1 MVEEF
6 SEVRRNITAFLMSLR
21 QSVDRPFRGRAPTVD
36 EQRERFMRT
45 MMIVEEARIRFNTY
59 TRYREE
65 PTKGEWDAARK
76 ELLSFVDTFAHADFV
91 DPDVY
96 DRPFIFRSAMPRD
109 RERPSAFIKMFSD
122 RENRVPVS
130 DALVSFRNYIES
142 TGSGLAETQGSLSLE
157 DLDRIVPRQQVAPV
171 QFDIVDGRIIVASR
185 EPKTDEADRANI
197 QSALEHIRGSGEQLL
212 NNLANSNCDRRLLES
227 VSELDSQLISE
238 GNVVK
243 IGLTNMACGVMG
255 VQFQAELPDAIAGML
270 NAYNASISLYVAQF
284 PEWEQFTQKASL
296 IDLDE
301 DDVAEVDIAAGEVIA
316 ALTENAALADPEVP
330 KTIAFV
336 RQFLAFPGA
345 SSKRAAFAM
354 IRTIENL
361 VSSIVRHSLNFFTKT
376 AENLVDAGSKAASKV
391 IIGLLGLA
399 LMSAAGIGTAAM
411 RAGAPWVKQAA
422 EIVQKQIEKATAD

>member
-1 MVEEF
+1 MAEEF
-6 SEVRRNITAFLMSLR
+6 TEVRRNIIAFLISLR

-36 EQRERFMRT
+36 EHRERLVRT
-45 MMIVEEARIRFNTY
+45 IMIVEEARIRFSSY
-59 TRYREE
+59 TRYRED
-65 PTKGEWDAARK
+65 PTRGEWEDARK
-76 ELLSFVDTFAHADFV
+76 ELISFLDEFSHSDLVDHK
-91 DPDVY
+91 VY
-96 DRPFIFRSAMPRD
+96 DRPFIFRPMVMRD
-109 RERPSAFIKMFSD
+109 REKPSAFTENFTD
-122 RENRVPVS
+122 RENRISVLE
-130 DALVSFRNYIES
+130 ALVKFRNYIENAEI
-142 TGSGLAETQGSLSLE
+142 GLLETQGSLSLE

-171 QFDIVDGRIIVASR
+171 QFDVVDGRIIVASHA
-185 EPKTDEADRANI
+185 PKSAEADRANI

-227 VSELDSQLISE
+227 VSELHSQLSSN

-255 VQFQAELPDAIAGML
+255 AQFQAELPDAIAGML

-301 DDVAEVDIAAGEVIA
+301 DDVAEVDIAAGEIIA
-316 ALTENAALADPEVP
+316 ALTENTALADPEVP

-361 VSSIVRHSLNFFTKT
+361 VSSIVRHSLNFFSKT
-376 AENLVDAGSKAASKV
+376 AENVVDEGSKAASKI
-391 IIGLLGLA
+391 IIGLLGFA
-399 LMSAAGIGTAAM
+399 LMGASGIGPAAM
-411 RAGAPWVKQAA
+411 RAGAPWVNQAA
-422 EIVQKQIEKATAD
+422 EIVQKQIEKATE

>member
-1 MVEEF
+1 MAEEF
-6 SEVRRNITAFLMSLR
+6 AEVRRNITAFLMSLR
-21 QSVDRPFRGRAPTVD
+21 QSIDRPFRGRAPTA
-36 EQRERFMRT
+36 EGERERFMRT
-45 MMIVEEARIRFNTY
+45 MMMVEEARIRFNTY

-65 PTKGEWDAARK
+65 PTRDEWDAARD
-76 ELLSFVDTFAHADFV
+76 ELLSFVNAFVHSDFV
-91 DPDVY
+91 DPAVY
-96 DRPFIFRSAMPRD
+96 DRPFMIGPMMARD
-109 RERPSAFIKMFSD
+109 RDNPSAFLRKFMD
-122 RENRVPVS
+122 RENRATIS
-130 DALVSFRNYIES
+130 DALIRFKGYVEES
-142 TGSGLAETQGSLSLE
+142 GVGLAETQGSLSLD

-171 QFDIVDGRIIVASR
+171 QFDIVDNRIIVASR
-185 EPKTDEADRANI
+185 APKIAEADQANI

-212 NNLANSNCDRRLLES
+212 NSLANSNCDRRLLES
-227 VSELDSQLISE
+227 VSELHSQLISE

-255 VQFQAELPDAIAGML
+255 AQFQAELPDAIAGML

-301 DDVAEVDIAAGEVIA
+301 DDVAEVDIAAGEVISE
-316 ALTENAALADPEVP
+316 LTENTDLADPEVP

-336 RQFLAFPGA
+336 RQFLSFPGA

-361 VSSIVRHSLNFFTKT
+361 VSSIVRHSLNFFSKT
-376 AENLVDAGSKAASKV
+376 AENLVDAGSKAASNV
-391 IIGLLGLA
+391 IIGLLGVA
-399 LMSAAGIGTAAM
+399 LMSASGIGPAAM

-422 EIVQKQIEKATAD
+422 EIVQKQIEKAAE

>member
-1 MVEEF
+1 MAEDF
-6 SEVRRNITAFLMSLR
+6 AEVRRNITAFLMSLR
-21 QSVDRPFRGRAPTVD
+21 QTVDRPFRGRAPKED

-45 MMIVEEARIRFNTY
+45 MMIIEEARLRFNTY

-65 PTKGEWDAARK
+65 PTIREWDSARK
-76 ELLSFVDTFAHADFV
+76 ELLSFVEAFAHADFV
-91 DPDVY
+91 DRDVY
-96 DRPFIFRSAMPRD
+96 DRTFIFRPMLSRD
-109 RERPSAFIKMFSD
+109 RENPSEFMAMFMD
-122 RENRVPVS
+122 REDRMPLS
-130 DALVSFRNYIES
+130 EALVRFRHYLEQA
-142 TGSGLAETQGSLSLE
+142 GSGLVETQGSLSLE

-185 EPKTDEADRANI
+185 APKTVEADRANV

-212 NNLANSNCDRRLLES
+212 KSLANSNCDRRLLEN
-227 VSELDSQLISE
+227 VSELHSQVISE
-238 GNVVK
+238 GNIVK
-243 IGLTNMACGVMG
+243 IGLMNMGCGVMAE
-255 VQFQAELPDAIAGML
+255 QFQAELPDAIAGML

-301 DDVAEVDIAAGEVIA
+301 DDVAEVDIAAGEIIA

-336 RQFLAFPGA
+336 RQFLTFPGA

-361 VSSIVRHSLNFFTKT
+361 VSSIVRHSMSFFSKT
-376 AENLVDAGSKAASKV
+376 ADDLVDTGSKAASKV
-391 IIGLLGLA
+391 IIGLLGVA
-399 LMSAAGIGTAAM
+399 LMSASGIGPAAM
-411 RAGAPWVKQAA
+411 RAGAPWVSQAA
-422 EIVQKQIEKATAD
+422 EIVQKQIEIATE

>member
-1 MVEEF
+1 MAEEF
-6 SEVRRNITAFLMSLR
+6 AEVRRNITAFLMSLR
-21 QSVDRPFRGRAPTVD
+21 QSIDRPFRGRAPTT
-36 EQRERFMRT
+36 EGERERFMRT
-45 MMIVEEARIRFNTY
+45 MMMVEEARLRFNTY

-65 PTKGEWDAARK
+65 PTRGEWDAARD
-76 ELLSFVDTFAHADFV
+76 ELVSFVNAFVHSDFI
-91 DPDVY
+91 DATVY
-96 DRPFIFRSAMPRD
+96 DRPFMIGPMMA
-109 RERPSAFIKMFSD
+109 RERDNPSAFMRMFMD
-122 RENRVPVS
+122 RENRATVA
-130 DALVSFRNYIES
+130 DALIRFRGYVEES
-142 TGSGLAETQGSLSLE
+142 GVGLAETQGSLSLD

-171 QFDIVDGRIIVASR
+171 QFDIVDGRIVVASR
-185 EPKTDEADRANI
+185 APKTADADRANI

-212 NNLANSNCDRRLLES
+212 NNLRNSNCDRRLLES
-227 VSELDSQLISE
+227 VSELHSQLISE

-255 VQFQAELPDAIAGML
+255 AQFQAELPDAIAGML

-316 ALTENAALADPEVP
+316 ALAENKALADPEVP

-361 VSSIVRHSLNFFTKT
+361 VSSIVRHSLNFFNKT
-376 AENLVDAGSKAASKV
+376 AENVVDAGSKAASKV

-399 LMSAAGIGTAAM
+399 LMSASGIGPAAM

-422 EIVQKQIEKATAD
+422 EIVQKQIEKAAE

>member
-1 MVEEF
+1 MAEEF
-6 SEVRRNITAFLMSLR
+6 AEVRRDITAFLMSLR

-36 EQRERFMRT
+36 EQRERFLRT

-65 PTKGEWDAARK
+65 PTRGEWDAARK
-76 ELLSFVDTFAHADFV
+76 ELLSFVDTFTHSESV
-91 DPDVY
+91 DSDVY
-96 DRPFIFRSAMPRD
+96 DRPFIFRPMIARD
-109 RERPSAFIKMFSD
+109 REQPSAFMKFFTE
-122 RENRVPVS
+122 RGNRVPVS
-130 DALVSFRNYIES
+130 EALIRFRKYLES
-142 TGSGLAETQGSLSLE
+142 WGSGLVDTQGSLSLD

-171 QFDIVDGRIIVASR
+171 QFDIVDGRIVVASR
-185 EPKTDEADRANI
+185 APKTAEVDRANI

-212 NNLANSNCDRRLLES
+212 HNLALSNCDRRLLES
-227 VSELDSQLISE
+227 VSELHSQLISE
-238 GNVVK
+238 GNAVK
-243 IGLTNMACGVMG
+243 IGLTNIACSVMG
-255 VQFQAELPDAIAGML
+255 AQFQAELPDAIAGML

-284 PEWEQFTQKASL
+284 PEWEQFTKKASL

-301 DDVAEVDIAAGEVIA
+301 DDVAEVDIAAGEVIG

-361 VSSIVRHSLNFFTKT
+361 ISSIFRHSLNFFSKT
-376 AENLVDAGSKAASKV
+376 AENVVDAGSKAASKV

-399 LMSAAGIGTAAM
+399 LMSASGIGPAAM
-411 RAGAPWVKQAA
+411 RAGVPWVKQAA
-422 EIVQKQIEKATAD
+422 EIVQKQIEKAAE